1 MDIMADPP
9 NYILHATAIS
19 ATVPFACMTEM
30 SKMSVTNTITLTV
43 ESVSLV
49 ALTNQRFPLVFICFD
64 HGHNTDKWN
73 GLVPPETS
81 QWLST
86 ET

>member
-1 MDIMADPP
+1 MVILTDGHYGRLPP

-19 ATVPFACMTEM
+19 ATVPVACMTEM

-49 ALTNQRFPLVFICFD
+49 ALTNFMGSKCIPALLTV
-64 HGHNTDKWN
+64 
-73 GLVPPETS
+73 
-81 QWLST
+81 
-86 ET
+86 